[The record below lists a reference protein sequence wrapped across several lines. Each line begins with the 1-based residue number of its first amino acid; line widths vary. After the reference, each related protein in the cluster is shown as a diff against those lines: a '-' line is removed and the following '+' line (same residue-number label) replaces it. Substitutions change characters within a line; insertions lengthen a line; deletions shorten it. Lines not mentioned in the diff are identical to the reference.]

1 MIVFSKKLRAKLRN
15 YFRFLRFDGDK
26 SFASPQTGAKPDLLN
41 DGFAAEVC
49 RRRDTL
55 HQFDGRDNHTVSRF
69 QQEKVI
75 VEAHL
80 ARSPV
85 TIHMGNVPVGRFRTS
100 CSKVSSMITSAVI
113 IRLF

>member
-26 SFASPQTGAKPDLLN
+26 SFASPQTEAKPDLLN

-69 QQEKVI
+69 QQDPSLREGDQVF
-75 VEAHL
+75 VRWDPE
-80 ARSPV
+80 RSV
-85 TIHMGNVPVGRFRTS
+85 AI
-100 CSKVSSMITSAVI
+100 KKSAPAQ
-113 IRLF
+113 